1 MNSLCKASFSR
12 LTFIFFV
19 LACTNASYEYLYSK
33 CEANRTRSKV
43 LHWHQPMLCDSS
55 MLSPAPPDTL
65 EGFPCGI
72 SMLFSSIIIGSCY
85 QPFCVIKI
93 ILLTQENC
101 PPGQYLPDGKHECEY
116 CESGSFSS
124 DGKACNRCAPGTAAV
139 KAIHYLAFNDWAD
152 LPNFN
157 TSCYG
162 KCSSRCNISRSHSQR
177 KHNC

>member
-1 MNSLCKASFSR
+1 M
-12 LTFIFFV
+12 I
-19 LACTNASYEYLYSK
+19 
-33 CEANRTRSKV
+33 
-43 LHWHQPMLCDSS
+43 CDSS

-72 SMLFSSIIIGSCY
+72 SAVFFHYNWQLLLIFV
-85 QPFCVIKI
+85 FVKI
-93 ILLTQENC
+93 ILLTSENC
-101 PPGQYLPDGKHECEY
+101 PPGQYRPDGKHECEY

-124 DGKACNRCAPGTAAV
+124 DGKACSRCAPGTAAV

-162 KCSSRCNISRSHSQR
+162 KCSSRCNISRSHSLSQR
-177 KHNC
+177 KHYC